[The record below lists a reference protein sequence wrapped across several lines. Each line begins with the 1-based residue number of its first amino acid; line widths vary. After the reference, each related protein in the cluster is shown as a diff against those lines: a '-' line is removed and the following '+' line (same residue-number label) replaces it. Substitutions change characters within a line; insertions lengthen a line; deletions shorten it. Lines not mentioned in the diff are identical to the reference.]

1 MQGISSGLRE
11 LQLKEDEEIVSKL
24 RVYTDVVVTCVLHL
38 VLEPDEAM
46 TWYCHVPFIQGV
58 VGGQCYVLVQD
69 DLSRLQEICENQRR
83 KINEVNN
90 QLKAEQAELRKAHLD
105 LQKACS
111 GLGFRTAQAEADAE
125 AMQNAAD
132 WALRGQRAAEEAEK
146 EAVRAKEK
154 AQAQMQQQQHQAANP
169 DLLQI
174 AKLASDHCA
183 RGTRFNISSSLGE
196 QFTQSMFQTAALSAL
211 HLA

>member
-1 MQGISSGLRE
+1 
-11 LQLKEDEEIVSKL
+11 
-24 RVYTDVVVTCVLHL
+24 
-38 VLEPDEAM
+38 
-46 TWYCHVPFIQGV
+46 
-58 VGGQCYVLVQD
+58 VLVQD

-105 LQKACS
+105 LEKACS
-111 GLGFRTAQAEADAE
+111 GFAKIRLDLAAQAEADAE
-125 AMQNAAD
+125 ARQNAAD
-132 WALRGQRAAEEAEK
+132 WALRGQRAAEEAAK

-183 RGTRFNISSSLGE
+183 RGTRFNISNSLGE
-196 QFTQSMFQTAALSAL
+196 QFTQSMFQTAAPSAL

>member
-69 DLSRLQEICENQRR
+69 DLSRLQEIFENQRR

-105 LQKACS
+105 LEKACS
-111 GLGFRTAQAEADAE
+111 GFAEIRLDLAAQTEADAE

-132 WALRGQRAAEEAEK
+132 WALRGQRAAEEAAK
-146 EAVRAKEK
+146 EAVRAKERHK
-154 AQAQMQQQQHQAANP
+154 PKCSSNSIRQQI
-169 DLLQI
+169 LTCCKLQ
-174 AKLASDHCA
+174 S
-183 RGTRFNISSSLGE
+183 
-196 QFTQSMFQTAALSAL
+196 
-211 HLA
+211 